1 MYRTIN
7 CCQGGS
13 AYRRKSCDRRFKRR
27 PQNPNQQYCY
37 RKICQNKRCRA
48 GVAPPFFSDLAYRDN
63 QLDSQERSLE
73 KWLIYWRQYRE
84 RNAEYVAGNRR
95 LQRALDQPKRDLE
108 HKRSVLIGGGVW
120 RRNKPVVLFHHWF
133 GEVALHYSNIS
144 TSPRYHIIYVDII
157 LPH

>member
-27 PQNPNQQYCY
+27 PQNSNQQYCY

-108 HKRSVLIGGGVW
+108 HKRSVLIGGGVLAGYGGGISPLYYFITGSGRW
-120 RRNKPVVLFHHWF
+120 LYTIRILAQVPDTTLFM
-133 GEVALHYSNIS
+133 L
-144 TSPRYHIIYVDII
+144 T
-157 LPH
+157 